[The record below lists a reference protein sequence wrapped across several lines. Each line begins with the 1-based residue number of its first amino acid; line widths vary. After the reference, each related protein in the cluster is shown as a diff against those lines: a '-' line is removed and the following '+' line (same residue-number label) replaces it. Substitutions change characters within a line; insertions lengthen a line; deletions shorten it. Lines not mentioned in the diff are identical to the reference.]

1 MISEI
6 LVDPLEFAN
15 QEKAE
20 KFCHDFISQNDR
32 PKFLF
37 GRNIYAKKI
46 LEQVDVDG
54 FVDDYASENEHLGKP
69 IMKLEV
75 LPPSAMVLVLSGG
88 RPMSALK
95 RVEGQ
100 GFETL
105 DYFAFLRFSGLDL
118 TPVLF
123 MNGHERDY
131 SENLDEYGWVYSKLA
146 DDKSRTQFVKLMNF
160 KNTLDIS
167 HLAGF
172 EWAEDRQYFEE
183 FLGLC
188 EAEEVFADVGSYD
201 GFTSQTFALKCPEY
215 YAIHVFEPDPANM
228 VLVRNRLS
236 SLDRVFFHPVG
247 LSDRP
252 AKIRM
257 CPNGSQSTVNT
268 NGPVEI
274 EVDRLSNVLDVR
286 LTFIK
291 MDIEGAETEALDG
304 ARDLIVRDCPKLA
317 ISAYHKPGD
326 FWRIPR
332 QILSMREDYSI
343 YLRHYTESIYETVMF
358 FVPVENNQNH

>member
-1 MISEI
+1 MLSEI
-6 LVDPLEFAN
+6 LVDPSEFAN
-15 QEKAE
+15 REKAE
-20 KFCHDFISQNDR
+20 KFCHDFISQSNR

-46 LEQVDVDG
+46 LEQIDVDG
-54 FVDDYASENEHLGKP
+54 FVDDYASEIDYLGKP
-69 IMKLEV
+69 IMKLEE
-75 LPPSAMVLVLSGG
+75 LPLGAMVLVLSGG

-95 RVEGQ
+95 RVNGQ

-123 MNGHERDY
+123 MDGHEIDY
-131 SENLDEYGWVYSKLA
+131 TENLDEYAWIYSKLA
-146 DDKSRTQFVKLMNF
+146 DDKSREQFVKLMNF

-167 HLAGF
+167 HLEGF

-183 FLGLC
+183 FLELHESG
-188 EAEEVFADVGSYD
+188 EVFADVGSYD
-201 GFTSQTFALKCPEY
+201 GFTSQTFASKCPEY
-215 YAIHVFEPDPANM
+215 SAIHIFEPYPENM

-236 SLDRVFFHPVG
+236 TLDRVFFHPVG

-252 AKIRM
+252 AKMRM
-257 CPNGSQSTVNT
+257 NPNGSQSTVET

-274 EVDRLSNVLDVR
+274 EVDRLSNVLDDR

-291 MDIEGAETEALDG
+291 MDIEGAEAEALDG
-304 ARDLIVRDCPKLA
+304 TRDLIVRDCPKLA
-317 ISAYHKPGD
+317 ISVYHKPGD

-332 QILSMREDYSI
+332 QILSMHENYSI
-343 YLRHYTESIYETVMF
+343 YLRHYTESIYETVIF
-358 FVPVENNQNH
+358 FVPFRKNPNH